1 MSKVIPMPNTKA
13 ASRDTSGAPIV
24 SGCNGDIEI
33 VPGQRGAPHT
43 VREWTAL
50 VKIASSEVD
59 IPPAACNRL
68 IELGLV
74 QCLSGIP
81 VLTPHGRL
89 TLGLAD

>member
-1 MSKVIPMPNTKA
+1 MSKVIVTPNTKA
-13 ASRDTSGAPIV
+13 ASSNTYVAPVV
-24 SGCNGDIEI
+24 SGCNVDIEV
-33 VPGQRGAPHT
+33 VPAQGGVPHT

-50 VKIASSEVD
+50 VKIASSQVD
-59 IPPAACNRL
+59 IPAADCNRL